1 MDLQAVV
8 FDFDGLIVD
17 TEWPIY
23 TAATAA
29 FAELGH
35 ELPLETWATIVGLAE
50 GRGGWFDTLNERLG
64 LDVPRDEFD
73 RAYYAQ
79 DRSDRDRL
87 PVLPGIVG
95 LLDAL
100 DEAGVPAGIAS
111 SSEVGW
117 LERHLRRLGLLG
129 RFEVLAG
136 ADRVGGVGKP
146 APDSYLLACREL
158 GADPSR
164 SVALEDSAHGVAAA
178 RAAGMAVVAVP
189 SRITRFT
196 SLSDA
201 DLVVGSITELSVDV
215 LDGLLVLSK
224 QWQP

>member
-1 MDLQAVV
+1 MNLEAVV

-23 TAATAA
+23 TTAVAT
-29 FAELGH
+29 FAQLGH
-35 ELPLETWATIVGLAE
+35 DLPLETWATIVGLAE
-50 GRGGWFDTLNERLG
+50 GEGGWYDTLCERLG
-64 LDVPRDEFD
+64 LNVSRRDFD
-73 RAYYAQ
+73 KVYEAQ

-87 PVLPGIVG
+87 PVLPGVID

-100 DEAGVPAGIAS
+100 DHAGLPAGIAS
-111 SSEVGW
+111 SSEVPW
-117 LERHLRRLGLLG
+117 LERHLERLELLD
-129 RFEVLAG
+129 RFAVLAG

-158 GADPSR
+158 GAEPAR

-196 SLSDA
+196 SLAEA
-201 DLVVGSITELSVDV
+201 DLVV
-215 LDGLLVLSK
+215 DGLVGLTIAELDALVS
-224 QWQP
+224 